1 MDRPLGIGSK
11 QENLVFRVNIYQNY
25 SLIRKVFSN
34 EVDRMTLF
42 VNKCW
47 EASFP
52 SHSNLCSIE
61 SKQSSLGV
69 KDKIL

>member
-52 SHSNLCSIE
+52 CHSNPCSID
-61 SKQSSLGV
+61 SKT
-69 KDKIL
+69 K